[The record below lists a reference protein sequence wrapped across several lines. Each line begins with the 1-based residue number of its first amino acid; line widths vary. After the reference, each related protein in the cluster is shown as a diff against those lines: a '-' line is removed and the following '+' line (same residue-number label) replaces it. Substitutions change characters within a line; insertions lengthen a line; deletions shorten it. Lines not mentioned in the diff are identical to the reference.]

1 MAGLIRF
8 SVAARAYVLP
18 VAVHIPMGICA
29 FSPPVADKKV
39 ADGVDTDTK
48 VVCKDISWGTTETQE
63 RMISMAVCNVSKQ
76 QEMAVESEWQQPVV
90 V

>member
-18 VAVHIPMGICA
+18 VAVHIPMRICA

-48 VVCKDISWGTTETQE
+48 VVCKDIS
-63 RMISMAVCNVSKQ
+63 
-76 QEMAVESEWQQPVV
+76 
-90 V
+90 

>member
-1 MAGLIRF
+1 MR
-8 SVAARAYVLP
+8 
-18 VAVHIPMGICA
+18 ICA

-48 VVCKDISWGTTETQE
+48 VVCKDISQGTTETQE